1 MRNKSDAL
9 RVSLFF
15 MRCCITFGVMSA
27 RSEFTKFLKSLNEDE
42 LRQEMKSLYATIKE
56 VKQHY
61 QMELG
66 GDAERKKIFD
76 KAKKDIYNLYFI
88 RNIPRK
94 RPRVAKI
101 KSILKEMK
109 KLSVFSHETADLLLY
124 TTETC
129 LEYLYNRS
137 YTTSATYNSC
147 VDSYDQ
153 ALEIIN
159 TGLHADFEKRCS
171 FIAAKAAR
179 IDELDGML
187 QELFE
192 QTFRS

>member
-1 MRNKSDAL
+1 M
-9 RVSLFF
+9 
-15 MRCCITFGVMSA
+15 
-27 RSEFTKFLKSLNEDE
+27 NEDE

-66 GDAERKKIFD
+66 GDEERRKIFD

-94 RPRVAKI
+94 RPRIAKI
-101 KSILKEMK
+101 KIILKGLK
-109 KLSVFSHETADLLLY
+109 KLSVFSHETIDLLLY

-129 LEYLYNRS
+129 LEYLSRRR

-147 VDSYDQ
+147 MDSFEQ
-153 ALEIIN
+153 ALELID
-159 TGLHADFEKRCS
+159 TGLHSDFQSRCKSIVTKAKR
-171 FIAAKAAR
+171 F
-179 IDELDGML
+179 DELDGIL
-187 QELFE
+187 TEHYENVFD
-192 QTFRS
+192 T